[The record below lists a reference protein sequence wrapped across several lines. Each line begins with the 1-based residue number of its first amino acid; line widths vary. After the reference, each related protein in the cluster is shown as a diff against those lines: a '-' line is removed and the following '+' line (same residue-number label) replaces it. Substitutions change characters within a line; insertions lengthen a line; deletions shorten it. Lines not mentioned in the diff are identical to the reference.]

1 MLAASLKQA
10 QYCNL
15 SDYGGTRSHNHL
27 IRKWKLNY
35 LAKLA
40 KWLSC
45 VVSTSLYCAL
55 TVFLSSHQR
64 DRYSQNSSVICLVC
78 LNGWVFIFK
87 LSGSGFK
94 FLCGCL
100 NFRYCA
106 CFELAIPWNSDNT
119 RVWIQPCCVC
129 DTIKTESKHHTD
141 TYSLCSPLIWPVWLN
156 GRVFVYELS
165 ACGFE
170 SHRSHL
176 YFKYCTCSKQG
187 DPWYSITKCRLTLK
201 AYVTR

>member
-1 MLAASLKQA
+1 MLAACSKQA

-15 SDYGGTRSHNHL
+15 SDYGGTRSHSHL

-35 LAKLA
+35 LAKLV

-45 VVSTSLYCAL
+45 AVSTSLYGAL

-106 CFELAIPWNSDNT
+106 CFELAVPWNSDNT
-119 RVWIQPCCVC
+119 RVGIQPCCVC
-129 DTIKTESKHHTD
+129 DTIKTRVKTPYRYVLTMQPTHLA
-141 TYSLCSPLIWPVWLN
+141 SLAKWSSV
-156 GRVFVYELS
+156 VYELS

-176 YFKYCTCSKQG
+176 YFKYCTCLKQG
-187 DPWYSITKCRLTLK
+187 DPWYSITKCR
-201 AYVTR
+201 